1 MFHVK
6 HMKNYNNFYCTAKDR
21 LVTGDLFSV
30 YFNNDRT
37 LGKTKINPEEDMY
50 RFYKSDSYH
59 SHQEK
64 TKTFTDLLY
73 FMTRSFMM
81 YFKYNIIKSK
91 IRKGKLLDYGCGNG
105 DFLKYVSKK
114 KINVTGIEKSLISQ
128 KTCRSKGLK
137 VYSSL
142 KKIDQENYNII
153 SLWHVLEHVPNPSK
167 CIEALSKFLSKE
179 GAFVIALPNIQSYD
193 SQLFKEEWA
202 GLDVPRHLWHFT
214 PKGLIDLLKKQNF
227 ILLKKRPLYIDAY
240 YISLLSARR
249 KKMMFPWIM
258 AFLIGTISNI
268 FGFFNGNYS
277 SSVFVFENNN

>member
-1 MFHVK
+1 M
-6 HMKNYNNFYCTAKDR
+6 
-21 LVTGDLFSV
+21 
-30 YFNNDRT
+30 
-37 LGKTKINPEEDMY
+37 
-50 RFYKSDSYH
+50 
-59 SHQEK
+59 
-64 TKTFTDLLY
+64 
-73 FMTRSFMM
+73 
-81 YFKYNIIKSK
+81 
-91 IRKGKLLDYGCGNG
+91 
-105 DFLKYVSKK
+105 
-114 KINVTGIEKSLISQ
+114 
-128 KTCRSKGLK
+128 
-137 VYSSL
+137 YSSL

-277 SSVFVFENNN
+277 SSLFVFENNN